1 MVLRD
6 KLIIIRQAFF
16 DKVQEL
22 TIEFATKFG
31 YPENKGMPLVPTG
44 VGSDGQP
51 YLGFRVYDSDILS
64 VRNVPFPPP
73 PTAQNWAEIALGSV
87 PKVQSLD
94 RLFYESKTDGFYSFY
109 IENYKNLFFL
119 PNWFSEFLQVHFN
132 FCLDIT
138 FLEVFREVLFLSIVG
153 FAEIVTIR
161 ILLSWII
168 SINPY
173 TFPWNYFVALVDWTE
188 ETLIGLVPS
197 IVGVNLSGPI
207 LITILGKCAD
217 SLNNLVFTMP
227 YLPSEGEPSKAL
239 INGEIRD
246 VLAFRYLPILWYKHP
261 IPNEIREYW
270 YNERPDILKYMQKAY
285 KNLNIRFLPD
295 RINEVLPDEVLLR
308 EMPEVLPD
316 EVYEV
321 SPDEMHKVSP
331 DEMHEV
337 SPPEMHKASPDE
349 MHKASPDEMHKASPD
364 EMHEVSPPEM
374 HEVLPPEMH
383 EVLPPEM
390 HEETIFIPESA
401 VNLKEVIHMDHSDI
415 IVNPIKIA
423 LNTHINSTIEN
434 GVFNDKEEFIN
445 TIVQLNSNISNQD
458 IFINHESI
466 FESNANYFSYFVND
480 FIHFSD
486 SFSDFLSNIYC

>member
-227 YLPSEGEPSKAL
+227 YLPSEGEPSKVL

-337 SPPEMHKASPDE
+337 SPDE
-349 MHKASPDEMHKASPD
+349 MHKVSPD
-364 EMHEVSPPEM
+364 EM

>member
-6 KLIIIRQAFF
+6 KLIILRQAFF

-73 PTAQNWAEIALGSV
+73 PTAQNWAEIALGAI
-87 PKVQSLD
+87 PKVQPLD

-295 RINEVLPDEVLLR
+295 EINEVLPDEVH
-308 EMPEVLPD
+308 
-316 EVYEV
+316 EV
-321 SPDEMHKVSP
+321 SPDEV
-331 DEMHEV
+331 HEV
-337 SPPEMHKASPDE
+337 SPDGIHEILPDGI
-349 MHKASPDEMHKASPD
+349 
-364 EMHEVSPPEM
+364 
-374 HEVLPPEMH
+374 
-383 EVLPPEM
+383 
-390 HEETIFIPESA
+390 HEENIFIPESS
-401 VNLKEVIHMDHSDI
+401 VNLEEIINMDYSDI
-415 IVNPIKIA
+415 IVNPIKVA

-434 GVFNDKEEFIN
+434 GISNDKEEFIN
-445 TIVQLNSNISNQD
+445 SIIQLNSNINNQD

-466 FESNANYFSYFVND
+466 FDYNITHFSYFAND

-486 SFSDFLSNIYC
+486 NFSNFLSNIYC

>member
-6 KLIIIRQAFF
+6 KLIILRQAFF

-73 PTAQNWAEIALGSV
+73 PTAQNWAEIALGAI
-87 PKVQSLD
+87 PKVQPLD

-295 RINEVLPDEVLLR
+295 EINEVLPDKINEISPDGIH
-308 EMPEVLPD
+308 EILPD
-316 EVYEV
+316 GI
-321 SPDEMHKVSP
+321 
-331 DEMHEV
+331 
-337 SPPEMHKASPDE
+337 
-349 MHKASPDEMHKASPD
+349 
-364 EMHEVSPPEM
+364 
-374 HEVLPPEMH
+374 
-383 EVLPPEM
+383 
-390 HEETIFIPESA
+390 HEENIFIPESS
-401 VNLKEVIHMDHSDI
+401 VNLEEIINMDHSDI

-434 GVFNDKEEFIN
+434 GISNDKEEFIN
-445 TIVQLNSNISNQD
+445 SIIQLNSNINNQD

-466 FESNANYFSYFVND
+466 FDYNITHFSYFAND

-486 SFSDFLSNIYC
+486 NFSNFLSNIYC

>member
-6 KLIIIRQAFF
+6 KLIILRQAFF

-73 PTAQNWAEIALGSV
+73 PMAQNWAEIVLGSV
-87 PKVQSLD
+87 PKVQPLD
-94 RLFYESKTDGFYSFY
+94 RLFYESKSDGFYSFY

-295 RINEVLPDEVLLR
+295 EINEVLPDKINEVS
-308 EMPEVLPD
+308 PDGIDEVLPD
-316 EVYEV
+316 EINEVLPDKINEV
-321 SPDEMHKVSP
+321 SPDGIDEVLPDHEISP
-331 DEMHEV
+331 DEIHQILPDHEI
-337 SPPEMHKASPDE
+337 SPDGI
-349 MHKASPDEMHKASPD
+349 HQILAYGT
-364 EMHEVSPPEM
+364 HEKN
-374 HEVLPPEMH
+374 
-383 EVLPPEM
+383 
-390 HEETIFIPESA
+390 IFILDSS
-401 VNLKEVIHMDHSDI
+401 VNLKETINMDHSDI
-415 IVNPIKIA
+415 IVNPIQIA
-423 LNTHINSTIEN
+423 LNTHINYTVEN
-434 GVFNDKEEFIN
+434 GISNDKEEFIN
-445 TIVQLNSNISNQD
+445 SIIQLNSN
-458 IFINHESI
+458 INHESI
-466 FESNANYFSYFVND
+466 FDSNMIHFSYFVND

-486 SFSDFLSNIYC
+486 NFSDFLSNIYC

>member
-6 KLIIIRQAFF
+6 KLIILRQAFF

-73 PTAQNWAEIALGSV
+73 PTAQNWAEIALGAI
-87 PKVQSLD
+87 PKVQPLD

-295 RINEVLPDEVLLR
+295 EINEVLPDKINEISPDEVH
-308 EMPEVLPD
+308 EISPDEVHDILPD
-316 EVYEV
+316 EVHEIL
-321 SPDEMHKVSP
+321 PDGI
-331 DEMHEV
+331 
-337 SPPEMHKASPDE
+337 
-349 MHKASPDEMHKASPD
+349 
-364 EMHEVSPPEM
+364 
-374 HEVLPPEMH
+374 
-383 EVLPPEM
+383 
-390 HEETIFIPESA
+390 HEENIFIPESS
-401 VNLKEVIHMDHSDI
+401 VNLEEIINIDHSDI

-434 GVFNDKEEFIN
+434 GISNDKEEFIN
-445 TIVQLNSNISNQD
+445 SIIQLNSNINNQD

-466 FESNANYFSYFVND
+466 FDYNITHFSYFAND

-486 SFSDFLSNIYC
+486 NFSNFLSNIYC

>member
-6 KLIIIRQAFF
+6 KLIILRQAFF

-73 PTAQNWAEIALGSV
+73 PTAQNWAEIALGAI
-87 PKVQSLD
+87 PKVQPLD

-295 RINEVLPDEVLLR
+295 EINEVLPDKINEISPDGIH
-308 EMPEVLPD
+308 EISPDGIHEILPD
-316 EVYEV
+316 EVHEILPDEVHEILPDEVHEILPDEVHEILPDGIHEV
-321 SPDEMHKVSP
+321 SPDGI
-331 DEMHEV
+331 HEV
-337 SPPEMHKASPDE
+337 SPDGIHEILPDGI
-349 MHKASPDEMHKASPD
+349 
-364 EMHEVSPPEM
+364 
-374 HEVLPPEMH
+374 
-383 EVLPPEM
+383 
-390 HEETIFIPESA
+390 HEENIFIPESS
-401 VNLKEVIHMDHSDI
+401 VNLEEIINMDHSDI

-434 GVFNDKEEFIN
+434 GISNDKEEFIN
-445 TIVQLNSNISNQD
+445 SIIQLNSNINNQD

-466 FESNANYFSYFVND
+466 FDYNITHFSYFAND

-486 SFSDFLSNIYC
+486 NFSNFLSNIYC

>member
-227 YLPSEGEPSKAL
+227 YLPSEGEPSKVL

-331 DEMHEV
+331 D
-337 SPPEMHKASPDE
+337 
-349 MHKASPDEMHKASPD
+349 
-364 EMHEVSPPEM
+364 EM

>member
-6 KLIIIRQAFF
+6 KLIILRQAFF

-73 PTAQNWAEIALGSV
+73 PTAQNWAEIALGAI
-87 PKVQSLD
+87 PKVQPLD

-295 RINEVLPDEVLLR
+295 EINEVLPDEVH
-308 EMPEVLPD
+308 
-316 EVYEV
+316 EV
-321 SPDEMHKVSP
+321 SPDEV
-331 DEMHEV
+331 HEV
-337 SPPEMHKASPDE
+337 SPDGIHEILPDE
-349 MHKASPDEMHKASPD
+349 V
-364 EMHEVSPPEM
+364 HEVSPDGI
-374 HEVLPPEMH
+374 HEILPDGI
-383 EVLPPEM
+383 
-390 HEETIFIPESA
+390 HEENIFIPESS
-401 VNLKEVIHMDHSDI
+401 VNLEEIINMDYSDI
-415 IVNPIKIA
+415 IVNPIKVA

-434 GVFNDKEEFIN
+434 GISNDKEEFIN
-445 TIVQLNSNISNQD
+445 SIIQLNSNINNQD

-466 FESNANYFSYFVND
+466 FDYNITHFSYFAND

-486 SFSDFLSNIYC
+486 NFSNFLSNIYC

>member
-6 KLIIIRQAFF
+6 KLIILRQAFF

-73 PTAQNWAEIALGSV
+73 PTAQNWAEIALGAI
-87 PKVQSLD
+87 PKVQPLD

-295 RINEVLPDEVLLR
+295 EINEVLPDEVH
-308 EMPEVLPD
+308 
-316 EVYEV
+316 EV
-321 SPDEMHKVSP
+321 SPDEV
-331 DEMHEV
+331 HEV
-337 SPPEMHKASPDE
+337 SPDGIHEILPDGI
-349 MHKASPDEMHKASPD
+349 
-364 EMHEVSPPEM
+364 
-374 HEVLPPEMH
+374 
-383 EVLPPEM
+383 
-390 HEETIFIPESA
+390 HEENIFIPESS
-401 VNLKEVIHMDHSDI
+401 VNLEEIINMDYSDI
-415 IVNPIKIA
+415 IVNPIKVA

-434 GVFNDKEEFIN
+434 GISNDKEEFIN
-445 TIVQLNSNISNQD
+445 SIIQLNSNINNQD

-466 FESNANYFSYFVND
+466 FDYNNTQFSYLAND
-480 FIHFSD
+480 FIHISDNFSN
-486 SFSDFLSNIYC
+486 FLSNIYY